1 MQENFSIEVLEFLHL
16 NDTKIIDFTKDR
28 DITNILA
35 YNKETNELVRTT
47 PENMYENMLQDG
59 ARIVITKNTKD
70 GKFIINHKYDATLLA
85 NINNALMNIN
95 KKAPE
100 NCGSSCTSECI
111 DFCSYNCSTSC
122 VGDCTSGCTAS
133 CTNVVAKG

>member
-1 MQENFSIEVLEFLHL
+1 MQEKFSIEEMEFLHL

-35 YNKETNELVRTT
+35 YNKETNELVRL
-47 PENMYENMLQDG
+47 NADALFENMLQDG
-59 ARIVITKNTKD
+59 ARIIITKNTKD

-85 NINNALMNIN
+85 NIDDALKNAT
-95 KKAPE
+95 KKSPS

-111 DFCSYNCSTSC
+111 GFCSYNCSTSC
-122 VGDCTSGCTAS
+122 TGTTS
-133 CTNVVAKG
+133 NIHN

>member
-1 MQENFSIEVLEFLHL
+1 MQEKFSIEEMEFLHL

-47 PENMYENMLQDG
+47 PENIYENMLQDG

-85 NINNALMNIN
+85 NIVNALKNIN
-95 KKAPE
+95 NKAPG

>member
-1 MQENFSIEVLEFLHL
+1 MQENFSIEEMEFLHL

-70 GKFIINHKYDATLLA
+70 GKFIINHKYDATLLS
-85 NINNALMNIN
+85 NIDNALKNIN
-95 KKAPE
+95 KKAPG

-122 VGDCTSGCTAS
+122 VGGCTGGCVTS

>member
-1 MQENFSIEVLEFLHL
+1 MQENFSIEEMEFLHL

-70 GKFIINHKYDATLLA
+70 GNSI
-85 NINNALMNIN
+85 
-95 KKAPE
+95 
-100 NCGSSCTSECI
+100 
-111 DFCSYNCSTSC
+111 
-122 VGDCTSGCTAS
+122 
-133 CTNVVAKG
+133 

>member
-1 MQENFSIEVLEFLHL
+1 MQEKFSIEEMEFLHL

-35 YNKETNELVRTT
+35 YNKETNELVRL
-47 PENMYENMLQDG
+47 NADALFENMLQDG
-59 ARIVITKNTKD
+59 ARIIITKNTKD

-85 NINNALMNIN
+85 NIDNALKNIN
-95 KKAPE
+95 KKAPG

-122 VGDCTSGCTAS
+122 VGDCTGGCTAS
-133 CTNVVAKG
+133 CTNAVAKG